1 MTYTINKPKTNWC
14 QYTLNDITYDIGPNY
29 DAITK
34 KEILQTEEQCLET
47 AQRIENWKANSANRK
62 LKQIKAIRLSKLKET
77 DFYALGDVTMSDE
90 MKTWR
95 QSLRDIPA
103 NHTDEAAYDLLL
115 ARETDETKDS
125 FGELTHSIWSKP

>member
-1 MTYTINKPKTNWC
+1 MVRYHNINGQSVQFT
-14 QYTLNDITYDIGPNY
+14 
-29 DAITK
+29 A
-34 KEILQTEEQCLET
+34 EEET
-47 AQRIENWKANSANRK
+47 ARDAEEKAYADKSAERK
-62 LKQIKAIRLSKLKET
+62 LNTIKMIRLTKLQET

-115 ARETDETKDS
+115 ARDDS
-125 FGELTHSIWSKP
+125 GNLTHSVWSKP